1 MTSGRRARWSTA
13 AVAAPA
19 ERGAAWLID
28 TAIFWVVWVAG
39 TILLVETGELGDP
52 PRWTAPRAL
61 VWLAVVWVLSRGY
74 DALSVASWGSTAGR
88 AVLGIEVRDRGGGL
102 PTRPAAFTRSMLRT
116 LAVLPLGAGL
126 VPLWTDPQR
135 RGVHDRVAGT
145 VVVRAAAIEVADAA
159 GGLPDPDEPTEPT
172 ELAIRGAGTDPTTSG
187 WLRAVAEQT
196 TVRLDVA
203 APSWRRGEDPA
214 VTAQRA
220 FCLLV
225 AALGVRYPNHRP
237 VLRRVLDRHAA
248 LDDVDGDRE
257 RYLRSLL
264 DDPDRARAW
273 LGLPDTA
280 GLHLLVDAPV
290 DAGGSR
296 HPAGRDRR

>member
-1 MTSGRRARWSTA
+1 MTAGHRVRWSAA
-13 AVAAPA
+13 AVAAPV

-39 TILLVETGELGDP
+39 TILLIETGELGDP

-61 VWLAVVWVLSRGY
+61 AWLAVVWALSRAY

-88 AVLGIEVRDRGGGL
+88 AVLGIEVRDRDGGL
-102 PTRPAAFTRSMLRT
+102 PTRPVAIARSVLRT

-126 VPLWTDPQR
+126 VSLWTDPQR
-135 RGVHDRVAGT
+135 RGVHDRIAGT
-145 VVVRAAAIEVADAA
+145 VVVRTAAIEVADGT
-159 GGLPDPDEPTEPT
+159 GGLLAPDEPAEPT
-172 ELAIRGAGTDPTTSG
+172 ELAIRRAAADPATAG

-196 TVRLDVA
+196 AVRLDVA

-214 VTAQRA
+214 ATAQRA
-220 FCLLV
+220 FCLLL
-225 AALGVRYPNHRP
+225 AALAVRYPDHRP
-237 VLRRVLDRHAA
+237 VLRRVLDHHGA
-248 LDDVDGDRE
+248 LAGVRGDRE

-264 DDPDRARAW
+264 DDPGRARAW

-290 DAGGSR
+290 DAEGPR
-296 HPAGRDRR
+296 HTAGRDRR